1 MIKYQCYVM
10 EDVDLA
16 GLELS
21 IPGLRGKFWLRCI
34 GCFYVL
40 PTWIMY
46 TLEPIQK
53 KHRPQNLE
61 TIFGIFALPVW
72 YFCTLLFCDIFN
84 VFASSSVTED
94 PAIKEQEPPKKVS
107 PIYFSQKRC
116 RKPFLAKEC
125 FPLSQVSKWKV
136 YKTSIRF
143 INLAKVKQVIVIH
156 HHHHQHN
163 QDSTS

>member
-107 PIYFSQKRC
+107 PIYFSQK
-116 RKPFLAKEC
+116 KV
-125 FPLSQVSKWKV
+125 SQTIFSQRVLCLVPGLEVEGVQDVHPV
-136 YKTSIRF
+136 YQSGKGKTS
-143 INLAKVKQVIVIH
+143 H
-156 HHHHQHN
+156 CYP
-163 QDSTS
+163 SPSPPT